1 MAAQMRAWD
10 WAGARTSD
18 ADGPYCRLLRV
29 HPTTLMRCCLVAD
42 AAGTAAGEY
51 LDAGVRPGVAP
62 PLYPRLT
69 SAASP
74 GTRRSGTVRVV
85 DTNRNGPPLSA

>member
-1 MAAQMRAWD
+1 M
-10 WAGARTSD
+10 
-18 ADGPYCRLLRV
+18 
-29 HPTTLMRCCLVAD
+29 LVY
-42 AAGTAAGEY
+42 G
-51 LDAGVRPGVAP
+51 RGVAP

-74 GTRRSGTVRVV
+74 RTRRSGTVRVV